1 MANFQEEFD
10 KRLRRVCG
18 VTDDSLRVSY
28 WEHVM
33 DSGWS
38 GDPYDTNHGA
48 SYEIEVYVDIDR
60 KTNNI
65 IRKKFT
71 SLGEL
76 MQKLDEIVL

>member
-1 MANFQEEFD
+1 MASFQEEFD

-28 WEHVM
+28 WEYVH

-38 GDPYDTNHGA
+38 GHPYDTNHGA
-48 SYEIEVYVDIDR
+48 SYEIEVSVEVDR
-60 KTNNI
+60 KTHNI
-65 IRKKFT
+65 IHKKFT

-76 MQKLDEIVL
+76 MSKMDEVEL